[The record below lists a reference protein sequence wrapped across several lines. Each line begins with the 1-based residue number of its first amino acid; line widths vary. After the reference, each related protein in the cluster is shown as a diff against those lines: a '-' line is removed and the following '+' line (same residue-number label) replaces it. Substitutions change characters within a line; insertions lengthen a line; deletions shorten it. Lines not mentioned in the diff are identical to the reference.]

1 MTKLHISAVTACIS
15 GVAHTYM
22 AATQL
27 EKIAPSRNWQIKVE
41 TQGALGIEN
50 ELQPDDI
57 VQSDVVLLIHNTAIK
72 MPERF
77 EKCRCIEMDISQFL
91 LNNNKLCQAVE
102 KIMLR
107 PQGTRVV
114 LD

>member
-1 MTKLHISAVTACIS
+1 
-15 GVAHTYM
+15 
-22 AATQL
+22 
-27 EKIAPSRNWQIKVE
+27 
-41 TQGALGIEN
+41 
-50 ELQPDDI
+50 
-57 VQSDVVLLIHNTAIK
+57 